1 MNFIES
7 MFKRHS
13 CDTGNGSPRSATQP
27 CGNLCDATQ
36 FNELLAL
43 ERKRAERSRRP
54 FILMLLD
61 ISALPRGTNGSS
73 PAQAIADHLAAST
86 REVDTRGWYEDE
98 EIIGVIFTELGGM
111 EVGEAQEKIHERVFE
126 GLREALAPE
135 YARHLTVSFH
145 VFPKGSE
152 TPEAKLSS
160 DLRLYP
166 DLLSEYS
173 AKRISL
179 SLKRLIDITG
189 SLLGLIVLSP
199 LLITIAAWIKL
210 TSKGPVFFRQ
220 GRVGQFGKSFVLLKF
235 RSMYVNNDPSI
246 HKEYVKQL
254 ICSEE
259 SDPACDGVYKIQ
271 NDPRVTSVGRFIRK
285 TSFDELPQL
294 INVLKGEMS
303 LVGPRPPIPYELEFY
318 NLWHRRRIL
327 EMKPGITGLWQV
339 KGRSSTT
346 FDEMVRLDI
355 RYSKQWSLW
364 LDLSLLLQTPWV
376 VLKGKGAY

>member
-7 MFKRHS
+7 MFRKNSHAN
-13 CDTGNGSPRSATQP
+13 GNGSLKSALEP
-27 CGNLCDATQ
+27 CSNLCDATH
-36 FNELLAL
+36 FNDLLAL

-61 ISALPRGTNGSS
+61 ISMLPRGTNGSN
-73 PAQAIADHLAAST
+73 PAQAIADRLAAST
-86 REVDTRGWYEDE
+86 REVDTRGWYENE

-111 EVGEAQEKIHERVFE
+111 DVSEAQEKIHERVFE
-126 GLREALAPE
+126 GLREALVPQ
-135 YARHLTVSFH
+135 YARHIRVSFH
-145 VFPKGSE
+145 VFPEDPE
-152 TPEAKLSS
+152 TPEARLSS

-166 DLLSEYS
+166 DLLSEHS
-173 AKRISL
+173 SKRISL
-179 SLKRLIDITG
+179 SLKRIIDITG
-189 SLLGLIVLSP
+189 SLFGLILLSP
-199 LLITIAAWIKL
+199 LLITIAVWIKL

-220 GRVGQFGKSFVLLKF
+220 NRVGQFGKPFVLLKF
-235 RSMYVNNDPSI
+235 RSMFVNNDPSI

-259 SDPACDGVYKIQ
+259 SDPDCNGVYKIQ
-271 NDPRVTSVGRFIRK
+271 DDPRITSVGKFIRK
-285 TSFDELPQL
+285 TSFDEFPQL

-318 NLWHRRRIL
+318 NIWHRRRIL

-355 RYSKQWSLW
+355 RYSRQWSLW

>member
-1 MNFIES
+1 MNFFQSILKKNS
-7 MFKRHS
+7 RDNS
-13 CDTGNGSPRSATQP
+13 NGTTTSDSER
-27 CGNLCDATQ
+27 CCNLCDAAH
-36 FNELLAL
+36 FNEMLAL

-61 ISALPRGTNGSS
+61 ISTLPRGTNGSD
-73 PAQAIADHLAAST
+73 PVQTIADQLAAST
-86 REVDTRGWYEDE
+86 REVDARGWYENGD
-98 EIIGVIFTELGGM
+98 IIGVIFTELGGM
-111 EVGEAQEKIHERVFE
+111 DVIEAKEKIHERVFE
-126 GLREALAPE
+126 GLREALVPQ
-135 YARHLTVSFH
+135 YGRHITVSFH
-145 VFPKGSE
+145 IFPEDCE
-152 TPEAKLSS
+152 TPEAKHTS

-166 DLLSEYS
+166 DVLSEQS
-173 AKRISL
+173 SKRISL
-179 SLKRLIDITG
+179 SLKRLLDITG
-189 SLLGLIVLSP
+189 SSLGLILLSP

-220 GRVGQFGKSFVLLKF
+220 NRVGQFGKPFVLLKF
-235 RSMYVNNDPSI
+235 RSMFVDNDPSI

-259 SDPACDGVYKIQ
+259 KDPDCNGVYKIQ
-271 NDPRVTSVGRFIRK
+271 DDPRVTSVGKFIRK
-285 TSFDELPQL
+285 TSFDEFPQL
-294 INVLKGEMS
+294 FNVLKGEMS

-318 NLWHRRRIL
+318 NIWHRRRIL

-355 RYSKQWSLW
+355 RYSKNWSLW

-376 VLKGKGAY
+376 VIKGKGAY